1 MNKKD
6 DFEITDLDKEN
17 GYDDYDLSEDEYGR
31 DGKETDG
38 QAAQSAMQDAEDRK
52 QSINRGAKGKA
63 QSAAA
68 KTENTA
74 ENAENTVEN
83 TGNAAGK
90 KKNTV
95 LANILIALA
104 AICIVAAAAILVIG
118 AMEDRQAKESI
129 KNEQPGA
136 LTDNTEPTLTVQ
148 TEPEETKEAPG
159 ETGTEPEETKDAS
172 GETDTEPEET
182 KDVPEET
189 KDSEGEIKDPA
200 QNADTSLVPNPYA
213 EFFLKN
219 EDMAAWLVVPGT
231 NMDYPVMQTPADEN
245 YYLYL
250 DFDKKK
256 NKNGSLILDT
266 DSSLD
271 PIGTNLIIHG
281 HNMKSGA
288 MFGNLQEYED
298 KDYYEDH
305 KTMIL
310 YTEEC
315 RRNYEVIA
323 VFYTQVYKKTDDVF
337 KFYKFFQAD
346 TEEEFLDYYDNIKAM
361 SLYDTGVTAE
371 FGDRFLTLST
381 CSYQVENGRFVV
393 VAKEVEPG
401 DYYEEIDR

>member
-83 TGNAAGK
+83 TGNVAGK

-148 TEPEETKEAPG
+148 TEPEETKDAPG

-315 RRNYEVIA
+315 QRNYEVIA

>member
-1 MNKKD
+1 MNKRD
-6 DFEITDLDKEN
+6 DFEITDLDKAN
-17 GYDDYDLSEDEYGR
+17 GYDDYDLDENGNSMDDKTMDSQPIQSETQS
-31 DGKETDG
+31 GK
-38 QAAQSAMQDAEDRK
+38 RK
-52 QSINRGAKGKA
+52 KQNSI
-63 QSAAA
+63 
-68 KTENTA
+68 
-74 ENAENTVEN
+74 
-83 TGNAAGK
+83 
-90 KKNTV
+90 
-95 LANILIALA
+95 LANTLIALA

-148 TEPEETKEAPG
+148 TEPEETKD
-159 ETGTEPEETKDAS
+159 EP
-172 GETDTEPEET
+172 GETDTEPEEP
-182 KDVPEET
+182 KDTPEET

-401 DYYEEIDR
+401 DYYEEIIR